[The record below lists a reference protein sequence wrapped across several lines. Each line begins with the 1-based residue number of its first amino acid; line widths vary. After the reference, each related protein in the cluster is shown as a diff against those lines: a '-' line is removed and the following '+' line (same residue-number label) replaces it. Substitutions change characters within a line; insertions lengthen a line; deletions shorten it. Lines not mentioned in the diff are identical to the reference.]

1 MNEIKLSIAEFTETI
16 KALKDAERGRLLTA
30 MLEYAR
36 SGAEPELS
44 GNELYTWGAVKVAV
58 DKQRQSYENK
68 VEGAKKARAK
78 KLIDV
83 DIKQS
88 VLDINPNQ
96 GQRESPPPAPP
107 PKEKDIY
114 IPPNSEGID
123 PLTEDCNTVID
134 FLNKV
139 AGTQYKHSETSRKHI
154 RARINDGFTVE
165 DCKQVICK
173 QWKAWRGT
181 EWQKYMRPETL
192 FNPTKFEGYLNATTP
207 SSDGLDNLR
216 ALYEQAKKEEESE
229 TL

>member
-1 MNEIKLSIAEFTETI
+1 MNEITLNITQFTQTIETL
-16 KALKDAERGRLLTA
+16 ADAERGRLFLA

-36 SGAEPELS
+36 TGAAPELS
-44 GNELYTWGAVKVAV
+44 GSERGAWGPVKAMI
-58 DKQRQSYENK
+58 DKQSQTYRNRVS
-68 VEGAKKARAK
+68 GMAKARETRWK
-78 KLIDV
+78 QIDTDCNSLQQQTV
-83 DIKQS
+83 RE
-88 VLDINPNQ
+88 
-96 GQRESPPPAPP
+96 RESPPPAPP

-123 PLTEDCNTVID
+123 PLTENCNTVID

-154 RARINDGFTVE
+154 RARLNDGFTVD